1 MYERPGLREPD
12 LKAVAVISEALNWEM
27 AAADAHRGIWTYGH
41 GSSGGL
47 IELGSVRG
55 RDVALPVHF
64 HDEDQ
69 VSFVVAGRRRFLI
82 DAVKH
87 EVGPGQGTCIPYGT
101 AHQSLPESDN
111 ILCLNFYLT
120 PGCYD
125 VRSLIADLHRRWRCG
140 QRLDTPSV
148 SGLIATHRRL
158 RARPANGRSLA
169 LPVHVGSVRAAAR
182 EMGMTR
188 EGYSRRFRRLYGVAP
203 DTFRLL
209 SQLNLARGLLRQGAP
224 IASVAAEAG
233 FSDQSHLG
241 RCFRRT
247 FGVTPG
253 RYRIE
258 GHIRSRT

>member
-1 MYERPGLREPD
+1 
-12 LKAVAVISEALNWEM
+12 M
-27 AAADAHRGIWTYGH
+27 AAPGAHRGIWTYGH
-41 GSSGGL
+41 DSSGDL

-55 RDVALPVHF
+55 RAVALPVHF

-69 VSFVVAGRRRFLI
+69 VSFAVAGRRRFLI
-82 DAVKH
+82 DAVMR

-101 AHQSLPESDN
+101 PHRSLPESDS
-111 ILCLNFYLT
+111 ILCLNLYLT

-125 VRSLIADLHRRWRCG
+125 VRSLIADLHYRWRCG
-140 QRLDTPSV
+140 QSLDTPSV
-148 SGLIATHRRL
+148 AGLIATHRRL
-158 RARPANGRSLA
+158 RVRPVNGRSLA
-169 LPVHVGSVRAAAR
+169 VPVDFGSVGAAAQKA
-182 EMGMTR
+182 GLTR
-188 EGYSRRFRRLYGVAP
+188 EGYSRRFRRLHGVAP

-209 SQLNLARGLLRQGAP
+209 SQLNLARGLLRKGAP

-253 RYRIE
+253 RYRSE
-258 GHIRSRT
+258 ADHIRSRT

>member
-1 MYERPGLREPD
+1 
-12 LKAVAVISEALNWEM
+12 
-27 AAADAHRGIWTYGH
+27 
-41 GSSGGL
+41 
-47 IELGSVRG
+47 
-55 RDVALPVHF
+55 
-64 HDEDQ
+64 
-69 VSFVVAGRRRFLI
+69 
-82 DAVKH
+82 
-87 EVGPGQGTCIPYGT
+87 
-101 AHQSLPESDN
+101 
-111 ILCLNFYLT
+111 
-120 PGCYD
+120 
-125 VRSLIADLHRRWRCG
+125 
-140 QRLDTPSV
+140 
-148 SGLIATHRRL
+148 
-158 RARPANGRSLA
+158 
-169 LPVHVGSVRAAAR
+169 
-182 EMGMTR
+182 MTR